1 MNANIRRSKM
11 KIQINGLDE
20 IKEKT
25 ALLNAKL
32 DEVNALRDEIA
43 NMVISGNI
51 VPEYPE
57 AAQ

>member
-1 MNANIRRSKM
+1 M